1 MSPTERSTGVAIMG
15 YGAIG
20 AVLADCLIADSDGP
34 PLRVVVARS
43 TQAAARAAL
52 PGSVTVA
59 QDPDA
64 LLRADVDLVVE
75 CCGHDG
81 LQAIAPRVL
90 ASGRD
95 LMIVSTGVLAT
106 PGVLDAW
113 VREARLA
120 GSRLL
125 IPAAAIAGLDGLG
138 ACRRAGL
145 SRVVYTS
152 TKPPLAWRGTPAEA
166 VVDLDSLAERTTIFE
181 GSAREAAMAYPK
193 NANLAASV
201 ALAGL
206 GLDATMVRLVADPA
220 VAGNTGHI
228 LAESAV
234 GRLEITVSGAA
245 SANPKTSAITAYSL
259 ARAVQQRSACLV
271 I

>member
-1 MSPTERSTGVAIMG
+1 MPPNERNAGVAIMG

-20 AVLADCLIADSDGP
+20 AALADCLLTDSDSP

-43 TQAAARAAL
+43 TLASAQAAL
-52 PGSVTVA
+52 PASVTVA
-59 QDPDA
+59 HSDDA

-81 LQAIAPRVL
+81 LHAIAPRVL

-113 VREARLA
+113 IREARLA

-125 IPAAAIAGLDGLG
+125 IPAGAIAGLDGLG
-138 ACRRAGL
+138 ACKRAGL
-145 SRVVYTS
+145 RRVVYTS
-152 TKPPLAWRGTPAEA
+152 TKPPVAWRGTPAEA
-166 VVDLDSLAERTTIFE
+166 MVDLDALAGRATIFE
-181 GSAREAAMAYPK
+181 GSAREAAMAYPR
-193 NANLAASV
+193 NANLAATV

-206 GLDATMVRLVADPA
+206 GLDATTVRLVADPA

-234 GRLEITVSGAA
+234 GSLEITVSGPA